1 MHKAYAACHT
11 DRMLLRPAEP
21 DDAID
26 VARVHVRAWQAGYR
40 GLLAQEYLDSLR
52 AEDRARRYDFAN
64 GDPSQP
70 ATRVAVVDGLVRGFV
85 TTMPARDVVAPMSG
99 ELCAL
104 YVDPDW
110 WGRGLGKALA
120 VAARVRLR
128 EQGFRDAVLWLLA
141 GNRRGERFYRGDGW
155 VADGTV
161 RKDVVWGVAV
171 DEVRYR
177 RALD

>member
-1 MHKAYAACHT
+1 
-11 DRMLLRPAEP
+11 MLLRPAQP

-40 GLLAQEYLDSLR
+40 GLLPQEYLDGLR
-52 AEDRARRYDFAN
+52 AEDRAQRYDFASS
-64 GDPSQP
+64 DPSKP
-70 ATRVAVVDGLVRGFV
+70 ATLVAVADGAVRGFA
-85 TTMPARDVVAPMSG
+85 TTMPAREAAVPAVG

-110 WGRGLGKALA
+110 WDSGLGKAL
-120 VAARVRLR
+120 VAAARARLR
-128 EQGFRDAVLWLLA
+128 EQDFREAVLWLLA

-155 VADGTV
+155 VVDGTA
-161 RKDVVWGVAV
+161 RKDVVWGVDV

-177 RALD
+177 RTLD